1 MLRGNVYRWAGGRPR
16 RFPSVLAD
24 SPSVGPARLLLE
36 LTDSLGGPVT
46 GTSLQIEARPTGEP
60 AWRTISARA
69 REESAGRYVVDGYEF
84 DVSGR
89 WILNIR
95 ARTIEGSELAR
106 DFETEV
112 YGGRPGQDQADSGVS
127 YAVSR
132 VPARIR
138 SAPMMP
144 PPPEIAGPAE
154 S

>member
-1 MLRGNVYRWAGGRPR
+1 MKTLRLVL
-16 RFPSVLAD
+16 VLACCAGTCTD
-24 SPSVGPARLLLE
+24 GPAVALDVSLRFSPTPPSVGPARLLLE

-46 GTSLQIEARPTGEP
+46 GASLQIEARPTGEP
-60 AWRTISARA
+60 ARRTISARA

-112 YGGRPGQDQADSGVS
+112 YGGSPG
-127 YAVSR
+127 
-132 VPARIR
+132 
-138 SAPMMP
+138 
-144 PPPEIAGPAE
+144 AGPGR
-154 S
+154 